1 MKNGDACASPFLF
14 YNFQM
19 KLYKS
24 ILLRPSAQE
33 LSPRRAPKLEYP
45 VSATPTHM
53 LRICVNPLDGASLPK
68 GLT

>member
-33 LSPRRAPKLEYP
+33 LSPGRAPKLEYP
-45 VSATPTHM
+45 VSAT
-53 LRICVNPLDGASLPK
+53 
-68 GLT
+68 LTAFAYVSPAKAGRRGN